1 MIYQRRNFP
10 SMLCFNIGLE
20 EMIGWWGLIEGPGL
34 GSFVLFRKEKSL
46 MAAGWVYRQ
55 TKADPGSPREGR
67 QMPAGRDLYVSGV
80 AFVFCWTEERREAK

>member
-1 MIYQRRNFP
+1 
-10 SMLCFNIGLE
+10 
-20 EMIGWWGLIEGPGL
+20 
-34 GSFVLFRKEKSL
+34 

-80 AFVFCWTEERREAK
+80 AFVFCWAEERREAK